1 MVESRVDEGLVVLGQ
16 AGLVNVLAA
25 AEDLGDVVASELD
38 VDTAR
43 GGAQG
48 AVHLEEAADLV
59 EDRLEAA
66 GLVAVVGGDGVAVHG
81 VGDPGDGAPVSA
93 HRLHQR
99 RQGLADAVGTHTGD
113 EGQASGQTLGVET
126 VHEPGEIV
134 GGRGGA
140 NLDTHGV
147 VDTGEDGNMGAVCL
161 TGALPHPEHVGGGV
175 VEAPGAGVLADHGI
189 LVLQEEGLV
198 GGVEVD
204 LAQGLEVHA
213 GGLHEAHGPVELL
226 GEGLEALVGGV
237 GGEAAVPGVDLAQ
250 VRVTAHREGADEVEG
265 GARAQV
271 GVQHAGGV
279 GDAGLG
285 GELVAVDGVAAE
297 GGQGDLSAGLGVRAA
312 GLGVLAGHAADLDHG
327 RGGAVGEDRGHLE
340 DGLDLEADVVGRVV
354 GEGLGAVP
362 AHEDEGL
369 PGAGLG
375 DELTQGVDLS
385 GEDERGPAAQVR
397 HHVGK
402 RGLIRVGGLLEGGQV
417 APCGGLGVR
426 AGGGELVHHARQH
439 KRQRKTFRTSPGNE
453 TRGGNSYS
461 DLNHLRPPR
470 MGATHPTL

>member
-1 MVESRVDEGLVVLGQ
+1 MRKYLGDLEGDLEGLLVVEARVDEGLVVLGQ
-16 AGLVNVLAA
+16 AGLVDVLAA
-25 AEDLGDVVASELD
+25 AEDLGDVVAGELD

-66 GLVAVVGGDGVAVHG
+66 GLVAVVRGDGVAVHG
-81 VGDPGDGAPVSA
+81 VGDPGDGAPVGA

-99 RQGLADAVGTHTGD
+99 RQGLADAVGAHAGD
-113 EGQASGQTLGVET
+113 EGQASGQALGVEA
-126 VHEPGEIV
+126 VHEPGEVV

-140 NLDTHGV
+140 DLDAHGV
-147 VDTGEDGNMGAVCL
+147 VDAGEDGDVGAVGL
-161 TGALPHPEHVGGGV
+161 AGALPHPEHVGGGV
-175 VEAPGAGVLADHGI
+175 VEAPGAGVLADHGV

-213 GGLHEAHGPVELL
+213 CGLHEAHGPVELL

-250 VRVTAHREGADEVEG
+250 VRVAAHREGADEVEG

-297 GGQGDLSAGLGVRAA
+297 GGQGDLAAGLGVRAA

-362 AHEDEGL
+362 AHEDEGV

-375 DELTQGVDLS
+375 DEVAQGVDLS
-385 GEDERGPAAQVR
+385 GEDERGPAAQIR
-397 HHVGK
+397 HHVGQ
-402 RGLIRVGGLLEGGQV
+402 RDLIGVGGLLEGRQV
-417 APCGGLGVR
+417 APCRDLDAQQDIIHQNHR
-426 AGGGELVHHARQH
+426 PHQH
-439 KRQRKTFRTSPGNE
+439 S
-453 TRGGNSYS
+453 
-461 DLNHLRPPR
+461 LN
-470 MGATHPTL
+470 